1 MGDTCVPKLY
11 TQDDFGSTVQ
21 EYLVSLQPLNRQFLA
36 T

>member
-21 EYLVSLQPLNRQFLA
+21 EYLVSQPLNMQFLA